1 MGLWTKSIVGCLLAC
16 ALAPVALA
24 DDTRTLYLEAEKGR
38 LFTAA
43 SFKSKVLAEL
53 KSGDAVTEIEI
64 NAPWAHVKFEGQ
76 EGYMPAYSLTAV
88 KP

>member
-1 MGLWTKSIVGCLLAC
+1 MGVWTRSISGYLLVSV
-16 ALAPVALA
+16 LAPVAFA
-24 DDTRTLYLEAEKGR
+24 DDNRTLYLEAEKGR

-53 KSGDAVTEIEI
+53 KGGDAVTEIEI
-64 NAPWAHVKFEGQ
+64 NAPWARVKYEGQ

>member
-1 MGLWTKSIVGCLLAC
+1 MRMWTRSVFGCLLIGTFVQFAH
-16 ALAPVALA
+16 A
-24 DDTRTLYLEAEKGR
+24 DEPRTLYLEAEKGR

-53 KSGDAVTEIEI
+53 KTGDAVIEIEI
-64 NAPWAHVKFEGQ
+64 NAPWARVKFEGQ
-76 EGYMPAYSLTAV
+76 EGYMPAYNLTAV